1 MMSRPTIWT
10 VTPRGKVRQMT
21 NKDVDKLVEQRDRN
35 HVEVVTK
42 LVELDA
48 KIDAVEAK
56 VDAVKDVVSTDWE
69 KDESPC

>member
-1 MMSRPTIWT
+1 
-10 VTPRGKVRQMT
+10 MT
-21 NKDVDKLVEQRDRN
+21 SKDVDKLVEQRDRN

-48 KIDAVEAK
+48 KIDAVDAKIEAVDAK
-56 VDAVKDVVSTDWE
+56 VDANTDWE